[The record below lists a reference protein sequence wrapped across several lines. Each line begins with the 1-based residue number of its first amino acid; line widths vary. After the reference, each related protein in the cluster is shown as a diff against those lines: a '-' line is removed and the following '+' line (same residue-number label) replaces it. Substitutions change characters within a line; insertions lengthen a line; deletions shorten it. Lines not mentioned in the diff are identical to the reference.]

1 VRLIWALEMKAEST
15 EKNKDKDIYR
25 ADLNRLFKEK
35 GFVLFLD

>member
-1 VRLIWALEMKAEST
+1 MGTWDESRKYR
-15 EKNKDKDIYR
+15 KNKDKDIYP